1 MHPKSIY
8 LYLLITVFTVINVS
22 AQKLSLNLNSINSS
36 NDISQNSI
44 MDIHK
49 DKFGLIWFATQDGL
63 NKYDGFRYETFKH
76 SENTTGTISSNYI
89 QTIAEDK
96 DGNLWLGTRTDGLSK
111 YQRFNKKFRNYKH
124 NPKDKNSLSNDKV
137 NKVLIDHAGL
147 VWIGTS
153 SGLNVYNEETNV
165 FKKYFHKPDD
175 PNSLISSKIL
185 SIYEDSNHDIWIG
198 TDKGLN
204 LLNRK
209 NNQWL
214 RFTFK
219 KEGKSDN
226 NNVFAIIEDNNGQ
239 IWIGTSEGLNLVN
252 KREQNFTYYPVEA
265 DKNSS
270 FSVNPVYALSLT
282 RNNKLWVGTNTS
294 LQQFDIRTKKIL
306 SVTDNSINE
315 DLTPND
321 GIYTLEEDKNGILWI
336 GTSSQGVI
344 KYDRNLTYFPAY
356 NYSPTRTPTAKN
368 IIRGISEDRRGN
380 LYLATDAGLEYFDR
394 ATEKNQEFKHSPS
407 NPSSLASNYTT
418 SVLVNKQNT
427 GVWVGTSSNGLDF
440 LDLKSGK
447 FKHYRAGNSPKNLS
461 TNAIYSVLEDRKG
474 HIWIGT
480 DGGGVN
486 VLNPKNGIITKY
498 VYDEKNPGS
507 ISDNSIQSF
516 FEDSLGNI
524 WIAGYSNGI
533 SIYNPEKQSF
543 SRLNTANSKLSSN
556 VVSVIYE
563 DRSGIMWIGTMEKG
577 LNKYDKK
584 TSTFTIYNEEKGLI
598 NNTIYYIAEDKS
610 GAIWLS
616 TNKGI
621 TRMDPERETFRN
633 FAYYNGI
640 KSLEFNLASGTR
652 LKNGEIA
659 FGNING
665 FNIVNPN
672 NIRFNNNKP
681 AIVFTNLEVLNK
693 KVKVGEE
700 DSPLKENLLLTKEIK
715 LKHSQSVFTIS
726 YAALDYTISENN
738 TYAYKLEGFDEDWN
752 FVGTDRK
759 ATYTNLNP
767 GTYTFRVKAANEN
780 NIWNN
785 QGISLTIRV
794 EPPYWMTWWFRSLI
808 IVTILAL
815 IYLFLRYQM
824 HHIRIQKSEL
834 EKLVAER
841 TSEITKQSLN
851 VQNLNMELQKQTDI
865 LKKQKYQE
873 HQARLLAEN
882 LKLEAE
888 KANRA
893 KSTFLATMSHEIRTP
908 MNGILGMAS
917 LLSETRLTRLQSDYT
932 QSIIESGES
941 LLNVINDVLDFSKIE
956 SGKFELN
963 NHQFILKKLIE
974 EVFKVFEPKVIQ
986 SGIALRYHI
995 DESVPVYLY
1004 CDDLRLKQI
1013 LLNLVGNAVKFTE
1026 RGEVFVEVKL
1036 KSRSAGRQEILFTIE
1051 DTGIGIA
1058 EDQHVNLFKAFH
1070 QLDSSINRKY
1080 GGTGLGL
1087 VICERLVKMMNGTIR
1102 IWSTKDVGTCV
1113 SFTIHC
1119 KEVPKKIKPDSK
1131 TIVNNNGYP
1140 ENSLGMKQDFAL
1152 NHPLRILVAEDNLM
1166 NQKLIILILEKLGF
1180 SPQLA
1185 NDGREA
1191 LEQLKTSNFDL
1202 ILMDMQMPNVD
1213 GLEATRLIRKIY
1225 GKKPYIIIL
1234 TANSSNE
1241 DKEICFNA
1249 GANGFLTK
1257 PIDIKHLISELQEIY
1272 FTHVQKQA
1280 V

>member
-1 MHPKSIY
+1 MHPKSLY
-8 LYLLITVFTVINVS
+8 LYILITVFTVLNVS
-22 AQKLSLNLNSINSS
+22 AQKLSLNLNGINSS
-36 NDISQNSI
+36 NDLSQNSI

-49 DKFGLIWFATQDGL
+49 DKFGFIWFATQDGL
-63 NKYDGFRYETFKH
+63 NKYDGFRFETLKH

-124 NPKDKNSLSNDKV
+124 NPKDKNSLSNEKV

-147 VWIGTS
+147 IWIGTS
-153 SGLNVYNEETNV
+153 SGLNVYNEKTNT
-165 FKKYFHKPDD
+165 FKKYFHNPGD

-185 SIYEDSNHDIWIG
+185 SIYEDSNRDIWIG
-198 TDKGLN
+198 TDRGLN

-209 NNQWL
+209 NDQWL

-219 KEGKSDN
+219 KEGNSDN
-226 NNVFAIIEDNNGQ
+226 NNIFAIIEDNHGQ

-252 KREQNFTYYPVEA
+252 RRERTFTYYPVEA

-270 FSVNPVYALSLT
+270 LSINPVYALSLT
-282 RNNKLWVGTNTS
+282 RDNKLWLGTNTS
-294 LQQFDIRTKKIL
+294 LQQFDIRTKRIL
-306 SVTDNSINE
+306 SVADNSINE

-356 NYSPTRTPTAKN
+356 NYSATRTPTAKN
-368 IIRGISEDRRGN
+368 IIRGISEDKKGN

-394 ATEKNQEFKHSPS
+394 NTKKNQKFKHSSS

-418 SVLVNKQNT
+418 SVLVNKKNT

-447 FKHYRAGNSPKNLS
+447 FRHYRAGNSPENLN
-461 TNAIYSVLEDRKG
+461 TNAVYSVLEDRNG
-474 HIWIGT
+474 NIWIGT

-486 VLNPKNGIITKY
+486 VLNPKSGIISKY
-498 VYDEKNPGS
+498 VYDKKKSGS
-507 ISDNSIQSF
+507 ISDNSIQSL

-533 SIYNPEKQSF
+533 SIYNPDKQNF
-543 SRLNTANSKLSSN
+543 TRLNTANSKLSSN

-563 DRSGIMWIGTMEKG
+563 DRSGNIWIGTMERG
-577 LNKYDKK
+577 LNKYNKK
-584 TSTFTIYNEEKGLI
+584 TNTFTIYNEENGLV

-610 GAIWLS
+610 GAIWVS

-640 KSLEFNLASGTR
+640 KSLEFNLASGTQ

-672 NIRFNNNKP
+672 NVRFNSNKP
-681 AIVFTNLEVLNK
+681 SIVFTNLEILNK

-785 QGISLTIRV
+785 QGISLKIII

-808 IVTILAL
+808 ILSILVL
-815 IYLFLRYQM
+815 IYLFLRFQM

-841 TSEITKQSLN
+841 TSEITKQSIN
-851 VQNLNMELQKQTDI
+851 VQNLNLELQKQTNI

-873 HQARLLAEN
+873 QQARLLAEN

-888 KANRA
+888 NANRA

-917 LLSETRLTRLQSDYT
+917 LLSETRLTKLQSDYT

-956 SGKFELN
+956 SGKLELN

-974 EVFKVFEPKVIQ
+974 EVFKVFEAKVKR
-986 SGIALRYHI
+986 SGINLRYHI
-995 DESVPVYLY
+995 DESVPAYLC

-1026 RGEVFVEVKL
+1026 KGEVIVEVKL
-1036 KSRSAGRQEILFTIE
+1036 KSKSASGQELLFTIE

-1058 EDQHVNLFKAFH
+1058 EDQHINLFKAFH
-1070 QLDSSINRKY
+1070 QLDSSISRKY

-1102 IWSTKDVGTCV
+1102 ISSTKGVGTSV
-1113 SFTIHC
+1113 AFTINC
-1119 KEVPKKIKPDSK
+1119 KEAAKEKKSDLL
-1131 TIVNNNGYP
+1131 TNMTNTGLP
-1140 ENSLGMKQDFAL
+1140 ENGLGIKQDFAL
-1152 NHPLRILVAEDNLM
+1152 NHPLRILVAEDNPM

-1185 NDGREA
+1185 NDGKEA
-1191 LEQLKTSNFDL
+1191 LEKLKTSNFDL

-1213 GLEATRLIRKIY
+1213 GLEATRLIREIY
-1225 GKKPYIIIL
+1225 GEKPYIIIL

-1241 DKEICFNA
+1241 DKETCFNA
-1249 GANGFLTK
+1249 GANSFLTK
-1257 PIDIKHLISELQEIY
+1257 PIDIKYLISELQEIY